1 MMLESNILKL
11 QKYALRLEELEQT
24 LSQPEIINDIARY
37 TELSKELGDL
47 QPLVEQY
54 RQYTSL
60 QTEIEKNRQLLL
72 ENHDPELHELLK
84 SEQEE
89 LEARLQKT
97 EEELNLSLLPKDP
110 RDNLSLFME
119 IRAGAGGE
127 EAALFAAELHR
138 MYLMYAAKQNFK
150 CKTLE
155 LNETEIGGIKEIVF
169 QVEGKGAWSKFK
181 YEMGVH
187 RVQRVPATESGGRIH
202 TSTATVAVIPE
213 AETKEFAINP
223 KDLRIDT
230 YRASGAG
237 GQHVNMTDSAVRI
250 THFPTGLVVT
260 CQDERSQIKNREK
273 AMLVLISR
281 LQQLQQE
288 EENAKLSEERRSQ
301 IGTGDRSERIR
312 TYNYPQGRVT
322 DHRIGLT
329 LYQLPQILAGDLD
342 LLVKELQAA
351 EQHKV
356 NE

>member
-60 QTEIEKNRQLLL
+60 QTEIDKNRQLLV

-169 QVEGKGAWSKFK
+169 QVEGKGAWSKLK

>member
-169 QVEGKGAWSKFK
+169 QVEGKGAWSKLK

-342 LLVKELQAA
+342 LLVKELQSA

>member
-60 QTEIEKNRQLLL
+60 QTEIEKNRQLLV

-169 QVEGKGAWSKFK
+169 QVEGKGAWSKLK

-288 EENAKLSEERRSQ
+288 EENAKFSEERRSQ

>member
-60 QTEIEKNRQLLL
+60 QTEIEKNCQLLL

-169 QVEGKGAWSKFK
+169 QVEGKGAWSKLK

>member
-60 QTEIEKNRQLLL
+60 QTEIEKNRQLLV
-72 ENHDPELHELLK
+72 ENYDPELHELLK

-169 QVEGKGAWSKFK
+169 QVEGKGAWSKLK

>member
-1 MMLESNILKL
+1 MMLESDILKL

-169 QVEGKGAWSKFK
+169 QVEGKGAWSKLK

>member
-1 MMLESNILKL
+1 MMLESDILKL

-60 QTEIEKNRQLLL
+60 QTEIEKNRQLLV

-169 QVEGKGAWSKFK
+169 QVEGKGAWSKLK

>member
-169 QVEGKGAWSKFK
+169 QVEGKGAWSKLK

-230 YRASGAG
+230 YRASGSG

>member
-169 QVEGKGAWSKFK
+169 QVEGKGAWSKLK

-223 KDLRIDT
+223 KDLHIDT

>member
-60 QTEIEKNRQLLL
+60 QTEIEKNRQLLV

-169 QVEGKGAWSKFK
+169 QVEGKGAWSKLK

-342 LLVKELQAA
+342 LLVKELQEA

>member
-1 MMLESNILKL
+1 MMLESDILKL

-60 QTEIEKNRQLLL
+60 QTEIEKNCQLLL

-169 QVEGKGAWSKFK
+169 QVEGKGAWSKLK

>member
-138 MYLMYAAKQNFK
+138 MYLMYAAKHNFK

-169 QVEGKGAWSKFK
+169 QVEGKGAWSKLK

>member
-60 QTEIEKNRQLLL
+60 QTEIEKNCQLLL

-138 MYLMYAAKQNFK
+138 MYLMYAAKHNFK

-169 QVEGKGAWSKFK
+169 QVEGKGVWSKLK

>member
-169 QVEGKGAWSKFK
+169 QVEGKGAWSKLK

-230 YRASGAG
+230 YLS
-237 GQHVNMTDSAVRI
+237 
-250 THFPTGLVVT
+250 
-260 CQDERSQIKNREK
+260 
-273 AMLVLISR
+273 LIH
-281 LQQLQQE
+281 
-288 EENAKLSEERRSQ
+288 
-301 IGTGDRSERIR
+301 I
-312 TYNYPQGRVT
+312 
-322 DHRIGLT
+322 
-329 LYQLPQILAGDLD
+329 
-342 LLVKELQAA
+342 
-351 EQHKV
+351 
-356 NE
+356 

>member
-60 QTEIEKNRQLLL
+60 QTEIEKNLQLLA

-84 SEQEE
+84 SKQEE

-169 QVEGKGAWSKFK
+169 QVEGKGAWSKLK

>member
-1 MMLESNILKL
+1 M
-11 QKYALRLEELEQT
+11 EQT

-169 QVEGKGAWSKFK
+169 QVEGKGAWSKLK

>member
-60 QTEIEKNRQLLL
+60 QTEIEKNRQLLV

-169 QVEGKGAWSKFK
+169 QVEGKGAWSKLK

-342 LLVKELQAA
+342 LLVKELKAA

>member
-72 ENHDPELHELLK
+72 ENNDPELHELLK

-169 QVEGKGAWSKFK
+169 QVEGKGAWSKLK

-288 EENAKLSEERRSQ
+288 EENDKLSEERRSQ

>member
-60 QTEIEKNRQLLL
+60 QTEIEKNLQLLA
-72 ENHDPELHELLK
+72 ENHDSELHELLK

-169 QVEGKGAWSKFK
+169 QVEGKGAWSKLK

>member
-169 QVEGKGAWSKFK
+169 QVEGKGAWSKLK

-202 TSTATVAVIPE
+202 TSTAPVAVIPE

>member
-60 QTEIEKNRQLLL
+60 QTEIEKNRQLLV
-72 ENHDPELHELLK
+72 ENHDPELHELFK

-169 QVEGKGAWSKFK
+169 QVEGKGAWSKLK

>member
-60 QTEIEKNRQLLL
+60 QTEIEKNRQLLV

-169 QVEGKGAWSKFK
+169 QVEGKGAWSKLK

>member
-169 QVEGKGAWSKFK
+169 QVEGKGAWSKLK

-301 IGTGDRSERIR
+301 TGTGDRSERIR

>member
-89 LEARLQKT
+89 LEARLQKR

-169 QVEGKGAWSKFK
+169 QVEGKGAWSKLK

>member
-169 QVEGKGAWSKFK
+169 QVEGKGAWSKLK

-288 EENAKLSEERRSQ
+288 EENVKLSEERRSQ

>member
-169 QVEGKGAWSKFK
+169 QVEGKGAWSKLK

-288 EENAKLSEERRSQ
+288 EENAKFSEERRSQ

>member
-169 QVEGKGAWSKFK
+169 QVEGKGAWSKLK

-312 TYNYPQGRVT
+312 TYSYPQGRVT

>member
-169 QVEGKGAWSKFK
+169 QVEGKGAWSKLK

>member
-169 QVEGKGAWSKFK
+169 QVEGKGAWSKLK

-250 THFPTGLVVT
+250 THFPTCLVVT